1 MTAATNKTVTNE
13 QGIARF
19 EWSFDGRSCDGV
31 ECTGE
36 WQVIAVYAGSQ
47 NFQASPNNITFAV
60 DYKAASEVEAKGFFS
75 PENAMAFSI
84 VLMALLVASALY
96 YRRVMSRRQVQSLR
110 GILTDTMMQLEAS
123 NEYIKIIFDCY
134 KLSLIHISEP
144 TRPY

>member
-47 NFQASPNNITFAV
+47 NFQASQNNISFAV
-60 DYKAASEVEAKGFFS
+60 DYRAASEVEDKGFFS

-84 VLMALLVASALY
+84 VLMALLVAGALY
-96 YRRVMSRRQVQSLR
+96 YRRVMS
-110 GILTDTMMQLEAS
+110 
-123 NEYIKIIFDCY
+123 
-134 KLSLIHISEP
+134 
-144 TRPY
+144 

>member
-1 MTAATNKTVTNE
+1 MSAATNKTVTNE

-47 NFQASPNNITFAV
+47 NFQASQNNITFAV
-60 DYKAASEVEAKGFFS
+60 DYKAATEVEAKGFFS

-84 VLMALLVASALY
+84 VLMALLVAGALY
-96 YRRVMSRRQVQSLR
+96 YRRVVSRRQVQSLR
-110 GILTDTMMQLEAS
+110 GILTDKMM
-123 NEYIKIIFDCY
+123 KI
-134 KLSLIHISEP
+134 
-144 TRPY
+144 